1 MFDDSVELKDRGF
14 KIIDSVRTNN
24 EITLEA
30 WVQSNDLTQSGPA
43 RVAGISGNPSNRNI
57 TMGQGLWGSQ
67 PLDVYDMR
75 LRTRSATPNGTPSL
89 STPAGAATTNLMHV
103 VMTHAAS
110 GMSTIYVNG
119 VAVATHNQGN
129 DLGNWDTTFP
139 LVLANEPTGD
149 RPWLGTFHLVAFYNR
164 ALTGAEVQ
172 QNFGAG
178 SDSL

>member
-1 MFDDSVELKDRGF
+1 
-14 KIIDSVRTNN
+14 
-24 EITLEA
+24 
-30 WVQSNDLTQSGPA
+30 
-43 RVAGISGNPSNRNI
+43 
-57 TMGQGLWGSQ
+57 
-67 PLDVYDMR
+67 MR
-75 LRTRSATPNGTPSL
+75 LRTRTTGHNGVPSV
-89 STPAGAATTNLMHV
+89 STPAGSATTNLTHV
-103 VMTHAAS
+103 VLTHAAN
-110 GMSTIYVNG
+110 GTSTIYLNG
-119 VAVATHNQGN
+119 VVLASDQQGI